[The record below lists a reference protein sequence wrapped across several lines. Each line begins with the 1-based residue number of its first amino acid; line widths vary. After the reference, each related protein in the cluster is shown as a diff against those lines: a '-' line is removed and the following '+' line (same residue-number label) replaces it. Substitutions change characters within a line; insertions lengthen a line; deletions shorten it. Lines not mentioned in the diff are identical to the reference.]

1 MVQDLV
7 HPSMYPFVYGIYS
20 FFLLSCFS
28 LIKAAA
34 KTKFIQEEV
43 VGVTDAV
50 DKWSGKGE
58 VVPETEFAEPIGRYD
73 QVYTNG
79 DRINREYWSRTYQ
92 WLPAN
97 LAFQDD
103 GTVRFTSYINNLH
116 PRKYADTY
124 RFVERLIHTAIP
136 AWERVLSGRVVTVSG
151 NDQERIEF
159 PPGVG

>member
-1 MVQDLV
+1 L
-7 HPSMYPFVYGIYS
+7 
-20 FFLLSCFS
+20 FLAFTLT
-28 LIKAAA
+28 KVVA

-43 VGVTDAV
+43 VGVADAV

-58 VVPETEFAEPIGRYD
+58 VVPETEFAGPIGRYD
-73 QVYTNG
+73 QVYTDG
-79 DRINREYWSRTYQ
+79 DGINREYWSRTYQ

-124 RFVERLIHTAIP
+124 RLVERLIHAAIP
-136 AWERVLSGRVVTVSG
+136 AWERVLSGRVGTAPG
-151 NDQERIEF
+151 NDQERIQF